1 MNLSNLINEYKK
13 TKCIFVLNRLM
24 RYVAETNLSKKDK
37 LTYTEF
43 LNYLDN
49 ESN

>member
-1 MNLSNLINEYKK
+1 MLQKYINEYKE

-24 RYVAETNLSKKDK
+24 KYVAETDLSKKDTS
-37 LTYTEF
+37 LYNEF

-49 ESN
+49 E